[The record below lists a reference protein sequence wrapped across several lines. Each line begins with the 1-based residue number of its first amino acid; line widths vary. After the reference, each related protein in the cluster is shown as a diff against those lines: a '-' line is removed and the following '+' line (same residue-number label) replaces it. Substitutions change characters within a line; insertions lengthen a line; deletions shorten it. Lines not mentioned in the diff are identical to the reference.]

1 MENSISEPRL
11 VNILTPRDRFLEG
24 CVGESIDELSIAP
37 FLKATACEVGG
48 TSIKTYCERGHD
60 LADAQLKCA
69 KRFAVDSVN
78 VASDVLIEAESMGSI
93 STHPENDFPRLE
105 TPALD
110 RMGVDELPMP
120 DVAAEGRFPVKI
132 DAVRRL
138 SNDEYAVVAWVMSAY
153 QLATQ
158 LRGFKQMVVDL
169 MKHDRGVKPLLGKC
183 LEVSRRFAAVLVEEG
198 ADVISIGNA
207 SSSMDILSPGT
218 YLDNLA
224 EYDRRLSQAIRKKG
238 ALSQM
243 HICGN
248 IAPILGELDRMVD
261 IVDVDHKVGV
271 VDSVRGLRKAAMKGN
286 MDPSL
291 VRFRPAEEV
300 RRRAA
305 EIVASARKAGRSRGF
320 VFSTGCEV
328 PRETPHAS
336 IDAMI
341 ASAREAWKA

>member
-1 MENSISEPRL
+1 
-11 VNILTPRDRFLEG
+11 VNFLTPRDRFLRG
-24 CVGESIDELSIAP
+24 CVGESIDELSVAP
-37 FLKATACEVGG
+37 FLKATACEVAGI
-48 TSIKTYCERGHD
+48 SIKRYCERGQD
-60 LADAQLKCA
+60 MADAQLKCA

-110 RMGVDELPMP
+110 RMGVDEIPMP

-138 SNDEYAVVAWVMSAY
+138 SNDDYAVIAWVMSAF
-153 QLATQ
+153 QLAAQ

-169 MKHDRGVKPLLGKC
+169 MKHDRKLKPLLGKC
-183 LEVSRRFAAVLVEEG
+183 LEVSTRFAGVLIDEG
-198 ADVISIGNA
+198 ADIISIGNA

-224 EYDRRLSQAIRKKG
+224 DYDRRLSEAIRKKG
-238 ALSQM
+238 ALAQM

-261 IVDVDHKVGV
+261 IVDVDHKVGIQ
-271 VDSVRGLRKAAMKGN
+271 DSVRGLRKAAIKGN

-300 RRRAA
+300 RQRAK
-305 EIVASARKAGRSRGF
+305 EIVGAARKAGRSRGF

-328 PRETPHAS
+328 PRDTPHVS

-341 ASAREAWKA
+341 ASAREAWRA